1 MKSLES
7 YCVRESASMEEAIS
21 AIQMSE
27 CRCVLVTNEADRVV
41 GVFSEGDVLRAILA
55 GRETHMPL
63 KNLLKPN
70 FKYLHEADEKAA
82 LEIFKKG
89 ITLVPVVD
97 KDFHLKSAFTLLD
110 FLEHL

>member
-7 YCVRESASMEEAIS
+7 YCVRESASVEDAIS

-27 CRCVLVTNEADRVV
+27 CRCVLVINDSARVV

-55 GRETHMPL
+55 GREIHMPL
-63 KNLLKPN
+63 KNLLKPS
-70 FKYLHEADEKAA
+70 FKYLYEADEAAA

-89 ITLVPVVD
+89 VTLIPVVD
-97 KDFHLKSAFTLLD
+97 KDFYVKSVMTVLD
-110 FLEHL
+110 FLNR